1 MGKFS
6 LDELKTLSTMPWREL
21 SDTERRAVRS
31 HMRGEHGDAGMARQ
45 AAAVLADQTQMS
57 IADAYRVVDGLAET
71 ARAKTAKTG
80 KRPPTQS
87 DDGDG
92 EDDVRWEDEP
102 PEDLAVRAQS
112 APRWTRQAAM
122 MRAHRG
128 KWMRLRDAPTR
139 KLARAFARDVICARR
154 MAFRPAGAYEA
165 RAVENP
171 KGSHGVWVRYVGRR
185 S

>member
-1 MGKFS
+1 MSKFS

-21 SDTERRAVRS
+21 SGTERRAVRA
-31 HMRGEHGDAGMARQ
+31 HMRGMDGDAGRARQ

-57 IADAYRVVDGLAET
+57 IADAYRVAAGLAET

-80 KRPPTQS
+80 NRPLTPP
-87 DDGDG
+87 DDDG

-112 APRWTRQAAM
+112 EPRWTRQAAM

-154 MAFRPAGAYEA
+154 VAFRPAGAYEA